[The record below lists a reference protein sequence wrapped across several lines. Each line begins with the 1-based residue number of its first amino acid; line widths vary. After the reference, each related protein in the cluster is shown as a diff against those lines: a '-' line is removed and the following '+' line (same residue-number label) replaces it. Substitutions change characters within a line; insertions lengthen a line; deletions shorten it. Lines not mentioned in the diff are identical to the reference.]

1 MKTKFVII
9 PLVSL
14 LIAFTNLKAQ
24 ETRYY
29 DLVLDSLEIPGLA
42 QDTTIGMWVEV
53 DLWMDGTRRIYYK
66 NYIYLGRKP
75 VTLAIGSRAYDV
87 PRGQVMS
94 SKIEIGVPYSDYDI
108 YPYTTPYLLFE
119 DAVVATS
126 RGRQSLFTEQKSNL
140 GKLFPNRNVAL
151 KIYWHLEASKL
162 Q

>member
-1 MKTKFVII
+1 M
-9 PLVSL
+9 
-14 LIAFTNLKAQ
+14 
-24 ETRYY
+24 
-29 DLVLDSLEIPGLA
+29 G
-42 QDTTIGMWVEV
+42 VEV
-53 DLWMDGTRRIYYK
+53 DLGMDGTRRIYYK